1 MKTGSQRPG
10 SPARRATTLLAGR
23 GDWML
28 STDIAKAVGVRPAD
42 INAHLSCAVRAKLLW
57 KEVRLSDDGKKS
69 VYYKQR
75 SRIEI
80 DPSIDVS
87 HGGHISA
94 GGAGIGDR
102 QEEPTHASPPDPAP
116 ATGLSQLLA
125 EMQAGGVS
133 LQPPQPPECR
143 VFAPFVPEEIILG
156 FDTPR
161 NRVRLVL
168 DDSGD
173 LLIASEDG
181 VVRLAAA
188 EVLRRLFGFLAEAAP
203 VFAVR
208 RG

>member
-10 SPARRATTLLAGR
+10 SLARRATTLLAGR

-28 STDIAKAVGVRPAD
+28 STDIAKALGVRPAD

-57 KEVRLSDDGKKS
+57 REVRLSDDGKKS
-69 VYYKQR
+69 VHYKQR

-80 DPSIDVS
+80 DPAIDGSI
-87 HGGHISA
+87 GGHISA
-94 GGAGIGDR
+94 GGESIGDR
-102 QEEPTHASPPDPAP
+102 QEEPTPASPPDTAP

-133 LQPPQPPECR
+133 LPPPQPPDLR
-143 VFAPFVPEEIILG
+143 HSVLIATDDLTRH
-156 FDTPR
+156 DTLR
-161 NRVRLVL
+161 ANVRLML
-168 DDSGD
+168 DDSGE

-181 VVRLAAA
+181 VVRLVAA
-188 EVLRRLFGFLAEAAP
+188 EVRRLFGFLAEAAP

>member
-57 KEVRLSDDGKKS
+57 KEVRLSEDGKKS

-94 GGAGIGDR
+94 GGESIGDR

-133 LQPPQPPECR
+133 LPPPRPPDPNHVVLISPDEPPR
-143 VFAPFVPEEIILG
+143 H
-156 FDTPR
+156 DTLR
-161 NRVRLVL
+161 ANVRLML
-168 DDSGD
+168 DDSGE

-181 VVRLAAA
+181 AVRLAAA
-188 EVLRRLFGFLAEAAP
+188 EVRRLFGFLAASAQ

>member
-10 SPARRATTLLAGR
+10 SPARRATTLLAGY

-57 KEVRLSDDGKKS
+57 KEVRLSEDGKKS

-94 GGAGIGDR
+94 GGESIGDR
-102 QEEPTHASPPDPAP
+102 HEEPTHASPPDPAP

-133 LQPPQPPECR
+133 LPSPQPPHLDHC
-143 VFAPFVPEEIILG
+143 VLLAPDDRLG
-156 FDTPR
+156 HDTPR
-161 NRVRLVL
+161 ANVRLMI
-168 DDSGD
+168 DDSGE

-181 VVRLAAA
+181 VVRLEAPD
-188 EVLRRLFGFLAEAAP
+188 VRRLFGFLAEAAP